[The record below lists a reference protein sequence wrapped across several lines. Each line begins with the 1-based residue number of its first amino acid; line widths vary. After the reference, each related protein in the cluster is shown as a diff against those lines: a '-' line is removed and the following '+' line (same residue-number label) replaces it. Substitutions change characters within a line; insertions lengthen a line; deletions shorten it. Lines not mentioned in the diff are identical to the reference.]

1 MTGSPP
7 EALPIV
13 HRDLAV
19 LKVADPHVFEE
30 IRAVLPLDEFVFAEL
45 SETELVIDPRRLR
58 ELVSRLDARGMAPL
72 LKREG

>member
-1 MTGSPP
+1 MNGGQTSP
-7 EALPIV
+7 LPIV
-13 HRDLAV
+13 HHDLAV

-30 IRAVLPLDEFVFAEL
+30 IRAVLPLDDFVFAEL

-58 ELVSRLDARGMAPL
+58 ELVSRLDASGMAPL